1 MSRQTRDLK
10 SVHPT
15 WTTWSAVY
23 DWGHWEA
30 QDWEGKAR
38 TRTRGTPFIAVTAC
52 LPLPTLEPFAEGGGL
67 PFSVPD
73 SPVCRATLLKC
84 PPKGFVRQGFCAHL
98 SGKNVFVE
106 KFKLKLGDSKRTQ
119 NQMQIER
126 LQMQMVLF
134 KGLFWQTEEL
144 WRKPSGWQVFQRSR
158 ARESFTAWRGFPSAG
173 ANFLLFK
180 FIPLLQSANHGYSY
194 RGTV

>member
-1 MSRQTRDLK
+1 MTGVTEKHRTGKEKQGPEQEALPSSLWQPVSHSPL
-10 SVHPT
+10 
-15 WTTWSAVY
+15 WS
-23 DWGHWEA
+23 HL
-30 QDWEGKAR
+30 R
-38 TRTRGTPFIAVTAC
+38 RR
-52 LPLPTLEPFAEGGGL
+52 GGL